1 MISTHKIC
9 NHKHGGY
16 PYRCS
21 KEVND
26 MDKCEQRC
34 ADDPTCSGFSFG
46 SGDCLLFPSRESCPS
61 DWQSYPGRI
70 ASNWNE
76 LEEGTLLG
84 YNCKANHKQERASVV
99 KQIIDSK
106 SYPREIALNWNEL
119 EKVNLLGK

>member
-1 MISTHKIC
+1 MISTYKIC
-9 NHKHGGY
+9 KHKDGGY

-21 KEVND
+21 KEVTD

-46 SGDCLLFPSRESCPS
+46 SGECLLFPSRESCPS
-61 DWQSYPGRI
+61 DWKSYPGKI

-76 LEEGTLLG
+76 LDEGTLLG

-99 KQIIDSK
+99 RQTIDSK
-106 SYPREIALNWNEL
+106 FYGLSYRAFLDRNINEHIQW
-119 EKVNLLGK
+119 